1 MWGSNFFLMLLINGS
16 SFIRLKWPKEEK
28 NVSKLIIHIIKKKKK
43 YKTLINIKKIN
54 NFIKNTYLSKELHF
68 LFKHLLSKH
77 H

>member
-43 YKTLINIKKIN
+43 IQDLN
-54 NFIKNTYLSKELHF
+54 
-68 LFKHLLSKH
+68 KH
-77 H
+77 